1 MAQSRGLSNQKMGFS
16 GTIKIQNWEGRR
28 VGVPE
33 FMLKK
38 FGMRHPGFAEASAVF
53 PHKPEHG
60 HNCLLP
66 MNGNRYMLPP

>member
-1 MAQSRGLSNQKMGFS
+1 MGFD
-16 GTIKIQNWEGRR
+16 GTKEIQNWEGRR

-38 FGMRHPGFAEASAVF
+38 YGTRHPGLAEASAVL
-53 PHKPEHG
+53 PNKPEHCQ
-60 HNCLLP
+60 NCLLP